1 MAASTRGTRRT
12 APMADVIATEQ
23 GLNDWDPRSADV
35 LADQIKA
42 YDTMRRRC
50 PVAQSEYL
58 QSSLFRHADVTRV
71 LHDPAAFSNAV
82 SAHLNVPNGMDPPQH
97 TAYRRLI
104 EPYFAAP
111 AIAAFEPEFRRIAR
125 NMVDR
130 LPACGEVEW
139 MDAFARDCTM
149 QLLCAF
155 MGWPAA
161 LHAPLRDWVR
171 KNHAATLAQDRA
183 ALADIAFEFDGHIR
197 AQLTLRKPAGLAGD
211 VTMRLMQERIDGKPL
226 PEAEIV
232 SIVRNWTVGELSTMA
247 ACVGIVAHYLASHPP
262 LQASLRSEPASL
274 PAAIDEILRIDAPL
288 IANRRV
294 VRQPVEIGG
303 KRFAPGNR
311 LSVMWA
317 SANRDEAVFGNPDE
331 FQPERDPSL
340 NLLYGAGIHVCPGA
354 LLARMQLRI
363 VMETVL
369 DRVRSIERVP
379 GKPAVRALYPTGG
392 YSSLPLRV
400 ERA

>member
-1 MAASTRGTRRT
+1 MPAPAVAT
-12 APMADVIATEQ
+12 ATADVTGTEHR
-23 GLNDWDPRSADV
+23 GNDWDPRSAAV
-35 LADQIKA
+35 LAGQVRA
-42 YDTMRRRC
+42 YDAMRRRC
-50 PVAQSEYL
+50 PVAHSDYL
-58 QSSLFRHADVTRV
+58 QSSLFRHADVVRV
-71 LHDPAAFSNAV
+71 LNDSSAFSSAV
-82 SAHLNVPNGMDPPQH
+82 STHLNVPNGMDPPQH

-111 AIAAFEPEFRRIAR
+111 VLTAFEPECRRIAR

-130 LPACGEVEW
+130 LPPSAEVEW

-149 QLLCAF
+149 QLLCAY

-161 LHAPLRDWVR
+161 LHAPLRDWIR

-197 AQLTLRKPAGLAGD
+197 AQLALRRAAGLTGAD
-211 VTMRLMQERIDGKPL
+211 VTTRLMQERIGGRPL

-247 ACVGIVAHYLASHPP
+247 ACVGIVAYYLASHPA
-262 LQASLRSEPASL
+262 LQASLRSDPSGL
-274 PAAIDEILRIDAPL
+274 PAAIDEILRIDPPL

-303 KRFAPGNR
+303 TRFAPGSR
-311 LSVMWA
+311 LSLMWA
-317 SANRDEAVFGNPDE
+317 SANRDEAVFGDPDE
-331 FQPERDPSL
+331 FRPERDPAS
-340 NLLYGAGIHVCPGA
+340 NLLYGAGIHICPGA
-354 LLARMQLRI
+354 PLARMQLRI
-363 VMETVL
+363 VAETLLEQV
-369 DRVRSIERVP
+369 RVIECVP
-379 GKPAVRALYPTGG
+379 GKPAVSALYPTGG

-400 ERA
+400 QRA